1 MNNSTKKEED
11 NLLITVEILP
21 SLRSDYKLTA
31 TRQVPEV
38 NGMNCKKSG

>member
-1 MNNSTKKEED
+1 MNNRTKMEN

-21 SLRSDYKLTA
+21 SLSSDYKLTA